1 MYMVVFLTFA
11 YYNTVELV
19 YNKRPRD
26 WKNMFTKNKVLLYQG
41 GGRDWKNMFNKN
53 KVLLYQGGVVHIFN
67 YYGGGTILYYTGDS
81 TSRLIKLNITQEYT
95 RNRVVFP

>member
-19 YNKRPRD
+19 YNQRPRD

-41 GGRDWKNMFNKN
+41 GGGTGKICSIKIRFCCIR
-53 KVLLYQGGVVHIFN
+53 GVVHIFN
-67 YYGGGTILYYTGDS
+67 YYGGGTIIYYTGDS
-81 TSRLIKLNITQEYT
+81 T
-95 RNRVVFP
+95 